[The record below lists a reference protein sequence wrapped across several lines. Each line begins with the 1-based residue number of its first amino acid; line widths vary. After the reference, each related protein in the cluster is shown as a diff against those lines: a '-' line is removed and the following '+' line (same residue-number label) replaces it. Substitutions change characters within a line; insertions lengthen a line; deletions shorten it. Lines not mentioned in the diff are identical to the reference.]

1 MQLVLD
7 RTPISKR
14 TDARTLHDV
23 ACYVGASDG
32 DLSARIRELEGEWAL
47 ERVFEAKAASLSLLG
62 LALGMTVDRR
72 FLALPLAAAAALL
85 QLAFSG
91 WSPPF
96 PLLRTLGL
104 RTAAE
109 IQQEILA
116 LRILRGDFIER
127 PVYPE
132 SLLAA
137 AEPNY

>member
-7 RTPISKR
+7 RTPVAER
-14 TDARTLHDV
+14 THARTLHDV
-23 ACYVGASDG
+23 ACYVGATDE
-32 DLSARIRELEGEWAL
+32 DLSARIRELEREWAV
-47 ERVFEAKAASLSLLG
+47 ERVFEAKIASVSLLG
-62 LALGMTVDRR
+62 LALGVAVDRR
-72 FLALPLAAAAALL
+72 FLALPLAAAALLL
-85 QLAFSG
+85 QHAFGG
-91 WSPPF
+91 WSAPF

-116 LRILRGDFIER
+116 LRILRGDFVDR

-137 AEPNY
+137 AESSY